1 MLFIASADY
10 VEVLKCSHESAQEER
25 VEENVRV
32 IYARDEW
39 HRDAP
44 LFELEGRCGRRGVLV
59 VSVAVRLC
67 VAVEVAAPDRGA
79 FFENRLF
86 LLDEGK
92 GFGELDGVFGLE
104 QCGNVFE

>member
-1 MLFIASADY
+1 MLAVSSDSEFGFRH
-10 VEVLKCSHESAQEER
+10 V
-25 VEENVRV
+25 VR
-32 IYARDEW
+32 
-39 HRDAP
+39 
-44 LFELEGRCGRRGVLV
+44 VLV
-59 VSVAVRLC
+59 VSVAVRLRI
-67 VAVEVAAPDRGA
+67 AVEVAAPDRGA